1 MAEMLDRRRSL
12 SQVHLGGGTPTF
24 LDLEQLERLWASIT
38 RRFQVLSDAEVSV
51 EVDPRVTTHA
61 QLELLRSL
69 GFNRISAGVQDLDP
83 EVQEAIGRVQSE
95 AQTQAVLDSARALG
109 FHSVNFDLIY
119 GLPKQT
125 LAGFQ
130 RTLERVI
137 AMRPDRLAVYSFAF
151 VPSVKPQQKRLA
163 LLPTPSGSEKL
174 ELREAA
180 HEMFTHAGYESIGMD
195 HFALPEDELVHAQR
209 DRRLWRNFQGYTV
222 KAADDVIA
230 VGSTGI
236 SDIGGVYAQNT
247 KPLSKYFAAIDG
259 RRLAT
264 ERGAALSEDDLRRRI
279 LITNLLCN
287 FWADLGPD
295 WRTHFAPEIETLE
308 RDHIPD
314 GLVELDGNEVTLT
327 DRGRLFVRNVAMV
340 FDAYLA
346 KGREIRR
353 FSRTV

>member
-1 MAEMLDRRRSL
+1 
-12 SQVHLGGGTPTF
+12 
-24 LDLEQLERLWASIT
+24 
-38 RRFQVLSDAEVSV
+38 
-51 EVDPRVTTHA
+51 
-61 QLELLRSL
+61 
-69 GFNRISAGVQDLDP
+69 
-83 EVQEAIGRVQSE
+83 
-95 AQTQAVLDSARALG
+95 
-109 FHSVNFDLIY
+109 
-119 GLPKQT
+119 
-125 LAGFQ
+125 
-130 RTLERVI
+130 
-137 AMRPDRLAVYSFAF
+137 VYSFAF

-163 LLPTPSGSEKL
+163 LLPTPMGSDKIA
-174 ELREAA
+174 LREAA
-180 HEMFTHAGYESIGMD
+180 HDLFTQAGYRSIGMD
-195 HFALPEDELVHAQR
+195 HFALPDDELVRAQQ

-247 KPLSKYFAAIDG
+247 KPLSKYFQAIDA

-264 ERGAALSEDDLRRRI
+264 ERGAALSLDDVRRRV

-295 WRTHFAPEIETLE
+295 GRHYFAREIETLE

-314 GLVELDGNEVTLT
+314 GLVELTNNEITLT

-340 FDAYLA
+340 FDVYLA
-346 KGREIRR
+346 KANDGRR